1 MDDGEVEVSDHVLLP
16 NVDSSSNPQSSASV
30 DSFFDEFLKNTRTCT
45 HTHTCNPPGPDA
57 AHTHTCY
64 HTHTQMFSSEDDEKR
79 NGKKRFSKVKRPAGN
94 REAVRKY
101 REKKKAQTAYL
112 EEEVQKL
119 RMLNQQ
125 LVRKLQGQAFLEAE
139 VTRLRSLLVDLR
151 GKIENELGAIPF
163 QRPCNSASIKEGDC
177 GVQSGSGLVGL
188 RCSTELP
195 CFHPHTGS
203 SSLAGVGRNDDTVV
217 LWGEQNCQP
226 AIGDCQVKANVGMNS
241 DVHNSNTV
249 ENIVTTASQVEQ

>member
-1 MDDGEVEVSDHVLLP
+1 MDDGEVEVSDHVPLP
-16 NVDSSSNPQSSASV
+16 NADSSSNLQSSASV
-30 DSFFDEFLKNTRTCT
+30 DSFFGEFLKNTRSCT

-64 HTHTQMFSSEDDEKR
+64 HTHTQMFSSGEDEKR
-79 NGKKRFSKVKRPAGN
+79 NGKKRFSKVKRPASN

-101 REKKKAQTAYL
+101 REKKKAHTAYL

-119 RMLNQQ
+119 QMLNQQ
-125 LVRKLQGQAFLEAE
+125 LVRKLQGQALLEAE

-163 QRPCNSASIKEGDC
+163 QKPCNFTSIKEGDC

-188 RCSTELP
+188 QCSTDLP
-195 CFHPHTGS
+195 CFRPHTGS
-203 SSLAGVGRNDDTVV
+203 TSLAGVARSNDIMV
-217 LWGEQNCQP
+217 LQARENCQP

-241 DVHNSNTV
+241 DGHNLSTV
-249 ENIVTTASQVEQ
+249 EKIVSTASQVEQ